1 MNNPWTID
9 SAHTNLTFSVR
20 HMGLSTVRGQFRE
33 VTATCSTTD
42 DGALASVS
50 AEITVSSLDTRVT
63 ARDDHLRSSDF
74 FDVERF
80 PTATFRSSAIHA
92 HGEELTVDGTLELRG
107 VSKPLSLTAR
117 VHGPIVDP
125 WGKRRLAIEASGT
138 IDRRD
143 FDLTWNQTLETGGL
157 LVSHRVQL
165 QIEGQAV
172 AVDS

>member
-1 MNNPWTID
+1 MNNTWTID
-9 SAHTNLTFSVR
+9 PAHTNLTFSVR

-33 VTATCSTTD
+33 VTASCSTTH

-50 AEITVSSLDTRVT
+50 AEIAAASLDTGVT
-63 ARDDHLRSSDF
+63 ARDEHLRSSDF
-74 FDVERF
+74 FDAERF
-80 PTATFRSSAIHA
+80 PTATFRSSAIHVR
-92 HGEELTVDGTLELRG
+92 GEELTVEGTLEIRG
-107 VSKPLSLTAR
+107 VAKPVSLTAR

-125 WGKRRLAIEASGT
+125 WGKRRLAIEASGS

-172 AVDS
+172 AVEG